1 LPNRDYH
8 RVLPLRGNGVFDG
21 VEMVKAEK
29 IKVPI
34 LKLQWGVLYRIWQ
47 SDRYNPPR
55 LCSFDSLMATFTK
68 KEEAEEYAHE
78 RQKESINPN
87 NEFYVVE
94 IGKLKA
100 AGLPERSVPEGS
112 TITGQV
118 CHHIAPAETAEQAS
132 AGTGADN

>member
-1 LPNRDYH
+1 
-8 RVLPLRGNGVFDG
+8 
-21 VEMVKAEK
+21 MVKAEK

-100 AGLPERSVPEGS
+100 AGLPSVPEGS
-112 TITGQV
+112 TSTGQD
-118 CHHIAPAETAEQAS
+118 CNHTAPAETAEPAT
-132 AGTGADN
+132 AGTGCKD